1 MNGPGGRVLAGLL
14 FALLSVGFAWLN
26 AGQRMGL
33 HLGLFRVRSV
43 SVTTVVFGAFLAG
56 MLTLFLA
63 SLKSDLRTR
72 RMLRRYRE
80 ALGRSVPANSDNPP
94 EES

>member
-1 MNGPGGRVLAGLL
+1 MNGPGGRVLGGML
-14 FALLSVGFAWLN
+14 FALVAIGFAWLN
-26 AGQRMGL
+26 AGQRVGL
-33 HLGLFRVRSV
+33 HLGLFRIRSAP
-43 SVTTVVFGAFLAG
+43 VTAIVFGAFLAG

-72 RMLRRYRE
+72 RMLVRYRE
-80 ALGRSVPANSDNPP
+80 ALGRSAPIDPDDAS

>member
-1 MNGPGGRVLAGLL
+1 MNEQGGRVLAGLI
-14 FALLSVGFAWLN
+14 FALLAVVFAWLN
-26 AGQRMGL
+26 AGQRVGL

-80 ALGRSVPANSDNPP
+80 ALGRSAPTEPDNAP

>member
-1 MNGPGGRVLAGLL
+1 MNAPGGRLVGSMLFVLVAI
-14 FALLSVGFAWLN
+14 GFAWLN
-26 AGQRMGL
+26 TGHRVGL
-33 HLGLFRVRSV
+33 HLGLFRIRSV
-43 SVTTVVFGAFLAG
+43 PVAAVVFGAFLAG

-72 RMLRRYRE
+72 RMLVRYRE
-80 ALGRSVPANSDNPP
+80 ALGRSAPVDPDDAS

>member
-1 MNGPGGRVLAGLL
+1 MNGPAGRVLGGML
-14 FALLSVGFAWLN
+14 FVLVAIGFAWLN
-26 AGQRMGL
+26 AGQRVGL
-33 HLGLFRVRSV
+33 HLGLFRIRSV
-43 SVTTVVFGAFLAG
+43 SVTAIVFGAFLAG

-72 RMLRRYRE
+72 RMLERYRE
-80 ALGRSVPANSDNPP
+80 ALGRSAPADPDDAP

>member
-1 MNGPGGRVLAGLL
+1 MNGPGGRVIGGML
-14 FALLSVGFAWLN
+14 FTFVAIGFAWLN
-26 AGQRMGL
+26 TGQRVGL
-33 HLGLFRVRSV
+33 HLGLFRIRSV
-43 SVTTVVFGAFLAG
+43 SVTAVVFGAFLAG

-72 RMLRRYRE
+72 RMLVRYRE
-80 ALGRSVPANSDNPP
+80 ALGRSAQVNPDDAS

>member
-1 MNGPGGRVLAGLL
+1 MNGPAGRVLGGMLFVLL
-14 FALLSVGFAWLN
+14 AIGFAWLN
-26 AGQRMGL
+26 AGQRVGL
-33 HLGLFRVRSV
+33 HLGLFRIRSV
-43 SVTTVVFGAFLAG
+43 SVTGIVFGAFLAG

-72 RMLRRYRE
+72 RMLERYRE
-80 ALGRSVPANSDNPP
+80 ALGRSAPPDPDDAP

>member
-1 MNGPGGRVLAGLL
+1 MLFVLVAI
-14 FALLSVGFAWLN
+14 GFAWLN
-26 AGQRMGL
+26 AGQRVGL
-33 HLGLFRVRSV
+33 HLGLFRIRSV
-43 SVTTVVFGAFLAG
+43 SVTGIVFGAFLAG

-72 RMLRRYRE
+72 RMLERYRE
-80 ALGRSVPANSDNPP
+80 ALGRSAPPDPDDAP

>member
-1 MNGPGGRVLAGLL
+1 MNGPGGRLLGGML
-14 FALLSVGFAWLN
+14 FALVAIGFAWLN
-26 AGQRMGL
+26 TGQRVGL
-33 HLGLFRVRSV
+33 HLGLFRMRAVP
-43 SVTTVVFGAFLAG
+43 VTAVVFGAFLAG

-72 RMLRRYRE
+72 RMLVRYRE
-80 ALGRSVPANSDNPP
+80 ALGRSVPADPDDAS